1 MIEQYAKMYFL
12 YRTALFRTVRLLVA
26 AGLLLLVVSTLSEG
40 VVSRVAL
47 FLLTWFLMIET
58 FFHFKISRVH
68 PSTKLADTTAG
79 SRQQAFT
86 MKLLYADTSLRT
98 GTDIVNYVLSLAEG
112 QFLLERMGVT
122 KEDITVLSLEKNA
135 LYEKA
140 AEVATFLKS
149 DYITTVTVLGAYF
162 LYTEPQ
168 TKVLFKAKVSDQEFL
183 AILEWTHVAFPG
195 EEEEKPIRVNF
206 TGEGFADSLI
216 SGWTPETQKYTN
228 DFSKQS
234 LMKQPYLVG
243 RDSEYQKMCEALQG
257 STNNNVLL
265 VGNIGSGKESL
276 VATLAHQSYN
286 GLLSDRLNHK
296 KIYELMVGPLIAGM
310 TDRGG
315 LETRL
320 QQVIAEVS
328 HAGDVILYI
337 PEFQNILGS
346 SSYSLDLSGAL
357 LPYLRDGEV
366 PIIATVTKGSFKTY
380 VENNPVKQ
388 VFEEIELKDPD
399 QGTAVRMLMQKTQ
412 QIEAKYNVVITY
424 ESVKIAVQFA
434 DRYLTDTSLPGSASM
449 LLEDVANTVFLSQ
462 KPPFGK
468 TGKKLLQ
475 PEDVIKV
482 VEEKAHVKLS
492 EPKKEEKEILLHLE
506 DKLHERVI
514 NQTQAITAISE
525 AMRRVRT
532 GFASG
537 TKPISFLFLGPT
549 GVGKTETAKALSE
562 LTFGGEE
569 RMLRFD
575 MSEYAGEDGLRRLL
589 GSPPGQGDDRGELT
603 EKIREQPSSLV
614 LLDEFEKAHPMIH
627 NLFLQVLEDG
637 RLTDNKGHTVSF
649 LNAIVIA
656 TSNAGSEY
664 IRETVTKGAKLDKT
678 FHQSLL
684 DYLQT
689 KGIFKPEL
697 LNRFDD
703 VITFRPLGKDE
714 VTQITKL
721 LLHSLSNRLLQQDIT
736 VSFDDRIVEKIA
748 TEGADEQF
756 GARPLRRYIQDQ
768 IEDKLAQMKLQDT
781 LVRGS
786 KMVVTTDQ
794 AGNISIVSAPPKE

>member
-1 MIEQYAKMYFL
+1 MIKQYATMYFFYTSAL
-12 YRTALFRTVRLLVA
+12 LRTIR
-26 AGLLLLVVSTLSEG
+26 LVVFASLVIIVFASISEG
-40 VVSRVAL
+40 IVSRIAL
-47 FLLTWFLMIET
+47 FLLTWFLMLET
-58 FFHFKISRVH
+58 FFHFKISRIH
-68 PSTKLADTTAG
+68 PELRVKDTTAET
-79 SRQQAFT
+79 RQKAFS
-86 MKLLYADTSLRT
+86 MQLLYADISITSGQGVVEHLFM
-98 GTDIVNYVLSLAEG
+98 LSQG
-112 QFLLERMGVT
+112 QFLLERIG
-122 KEDITVLSLEKNA
+122 ITQNDVKVSAIEKSA

-140 AEVATFLKS
+140 YEVAGFIQAE
-149 DYITTVTVLGAYF
+149 YITTVSVLGAYL

-168 TKVLFKAKVSDQEFL
+168 TKLLFNAKVTDEEL
-183 AILEWTHVAFPG
+183 MAILQWTRLAFSQ
-195 EEEEKPIRVNF
+195 EEEEQKIRFKF

-216 SGWTPETQKYTN
+216 SGWTPETQKYTS
-228 DFSKQS
+228 DFSSDALSRK
-234 LMKQPYLVG
+234 PYLIG
-243 RDSEYQKMCEALQG
+243 RDEEYQKMCEALMG
-257 STNNNVLL
+257 SSNNNVLL
-265 VGNIGSGKESL
+265 IGNVGSGKESL
-276 VATLAHQSYN
+276 VSTLANQSYN
-286 GLLSDRLNHK
+286 GLLKGNLNHK
-296 KIYELMVGPLIAGM
+296 KIFELMIGPLIAGM
-310 TDRGG
+310 EDRGA

-328 HAGDVILYI
+328 HAGDVMIYI

-357 LPYLRDGEV
+357 LPYLQDGKV

-380 VENNPVKQ
+380 VENNPIKQ
-388 VFEEIELKDPD
+388 VFEEIELKEPD
-399 QGTAVRMLMQKTQ
+399 QKTAIHMLMQKTQ
-412 QIEAKYNVVITY
+412 QIEAKYKVIITY
-424 ESVKIAVQFA
+424 DSVKIAVQFA

-449 LLEDVANTVFLSQ
+449 LLEEVANAVFLSQ
-462 KPPFGK
+462 KAPFGK
-468 TGKKLLQ
+468 TKKKLIV
-475 PEDVIKV
+475 PDDVLKV
-482 VEEKAHVKLS
+482 VEDKAHVKLS

-532 GFASG
+532 GLTSG

-549 GVGKTETAKALSE
+549 GVGKTETAKALAA
-562 LTFGGEE
+562 LTFGGED

-649 LNAIVIA
+649 LNAMVIA
-656 TSNAGSEY
+656 TSNAGSEF
-664 IRETVTKGAKLDKT
+664 IRETVTKGGTLDKA

-684 DYLQT
+684 DHLQT

-703 VITFRPLGKDE
+703 VITFRPLGREE
-714 VTQITKL
+714 VSQITKL
-721 LLHSLSNRLLQQDIT
+721 LLNSLTNRLREQDIT
-736 VSFDDRIVEKIA
+736 VTFDEKIINKIA
-748 TEGADEQF
+748 TEGSDEQF

-768 IEDKLAQMKLQDT
+768 IEDKLAQLKLQDKLT
-781 LVRGS
+781 RGS
-786 KMVVTTDQ
+786 NVTLTIDQ
-794 AGNISIVSAPPKE
+794 SGNISIVSRSV